1 MEKWKR
7 GKTGYPLV
15 DAAMR
20 QMYEIGWM
28 HNRLRMVTGS
38 FLVKH
43 LRIIGL
49 KVKNILKIHCLIMIQ
64 QTMYQ
69 VGNG

>member
-1 MEKWKR
+1 METWKN
-7 GKTGYPLV
+7 GYPLV

-20 QMYEIGWM
+20 QIYEIGWM

-43 LRIIGL
+43 LGSIGL
-49 KVKNILKIHCLIMIQ
+49 KVKNILKIHCD
-64 QTMYQ
+64 Y
-69 VGNG
+69 GSK